1 MGRQRILTQPAFG
14 TQTADIARDMGKDI
28 GPIRVGGRLTVQYI
42 AHKRLRIMLH
52 NAPLDKPRNRRLM
65 IGRPELAL
73 IGVTILWGGTFLIVH
88 GAMRETG
95 PLFFVGLRF
104 ATAALLTLPL
114 ALPVLRGLTLHEL
127 RAGIVIGIGIFVGYS
142 LQTWGLQ
149 TISSS
154 TSAFITAAYV
164 PLVPVLQWIILRRR
178 PRLASWIGVALAFL
192 GLLLVA
198 APEKGLMLGWGET
211 LTLIS
216 TVAIALEIIFISLWA
231 GTVNVAR
238 VTVVQ
243 LAVTALLA
251 FACMAPAGEAIP
263 PFSWTI
269 ILSACG
275 LGAMTALIQLV
286 MNWAQRTV
294 SPTRATL
301 IYAGEPVWAGIIG
314 RVAGERLPPMALL
327 GGMLI
332 VAAVIVSEMRFGRR
346 KAD

>member
-1 MGRQRILTQPAFG
+1 
-14 TQTADIARDMGKDI
+14 
-28 GPIRVGGRLTVQYI
+28 
-42 AHKRLRIMLH
+42 MLH
-52 NAPLDKPRNRRLM
+52 NDASDKPAQHRLM

-73 IGVTILWGGTFLIVH
+73 IGVTILWGATFLVVH
-88 GAMRETG
+88 HAMRETG

-114 ALPVLRGLTLHEL
+114 ALPVLRGLTRREL
-127 RAGIVIGIGIFVGYS
+127 VAGLVIGLGIFVGYS

-164 PLVPVLQWIILRRR
+164 PLVPILQWVILRRR
-178 PRLASWIGVALAFL
+178 PRLASWAGVALAFV
-192 GLLLVA
+192 GLLLIA
-198 APEKGLMLGWGET
+198 APRDGLALGTGEL
-211 LTLIS
+211 LTLLS

-231 GTVNVAR
+231 GKVDVAR

-251 FACMAPAGEAIP
+251 FACMGPAGESVP
-263 PFSWTI
+263 PFSWTVV
-269 ILSACG
+269 LSACG

-314 RVAGERLPPMALL
+314 RIAGERMPPTALV
-327 GGMLI
+327 GGLLI
-332 VAAVIVSEMRFGRR
+332 VAAVVVSEIRYGR
-346 KAD
+346 KVD

>member
-1 MGRQRILTQPAFG
+1 
-14 TQTADIARDMGKDI
+14 
-28 GPIRVGGRLTVQYI
+28 
-42 AHKRLRIMLH
+42 MLH
-52 NAPLDKPRNRRLM
+52 NAAPDKPAYGPLM

-88 GAMRETG
+88 NAVQETG

-104 ATAALLTLPL
+104 GTATLLALPL
-114 ALPVLRGLTLHEL
+114 ALPVLRGLTAREL
-127 RAGIVIGIGIFVGYS
+127 LAGLVIGLGIFVGYS

-164 PLVPVLQWIILRRR
+164 PLVPIMQWIILRRR
-178 PRLASWIGVALAFL
+178 PKLASWIGVALAF
-192 GLLLVA
+192 A
-198 APEKGLMLGWGET
+198 GLMLIAAPGKGVALGKGEA

-216 TVAIALEIIFISLWA
+216 TVAIALEIIFIGLWA

-243 LAVTALLA
+243 LAVTTLLA
-251 FACMAPAGEAIP
+251 FACMVPAGESMP
-263 PFSWTI
+263 LLSWTI

-275 LGAMTALIQLV
+275 LGAMTALIQFV
-286 MNWAQRTV
+286 MNWAQRSV

-314 RVAGERLPPMALL
+314 RFAGERLPQAALL
-327 GGMLI
+327 GGLLI
-332 VAAVIVSEMRFGRR
+332 VVAVIVSEIDFGR
-346 KAD
+346 KKEPVSA

>member
-1 MGRQRILTQPAFG
+1 
-14 TQTADIARDMGKDI
+14 
-28 GPIRVGGRLTVQYI
+28 
-42 AHKRLRIMLH
+42 MLH
-52 NAPLDKPRNRRLM
+52 NAASDKPAQHRLM

-73 IGVTILWGGTFLIVH
+73 IGVTVLWGGTFLIVH
-88 GAMRETG
+88 HAMRETG

-114 ALPVLRGLTLHEL
+114 ALPVLRGLTRREL
-127 RAGIVIGIGIFVGYS
+127 VAGLVIGLGIFVGYS

-149 TISSS
+149 TISSG

-164 PLVPVLQWIILRRR
+164 PLVPILQWVILRRR
-178 PRLASWIGVALAFL
+178 PRLASWAGVALAFV
-192 GLLLVA
+192 GLLLIA
-198 APEKGLMLGWGET
+198 APRDGLALGTGEA
-211 LTLIS
+211 LTLLS

-231 GTVNVAR
+231 GQVNIAR
-238 VTVVQ
+238 VTLVQ

-251 FACMAPAGEAIP
+251 FACMGPAGESVP
-263 PFSWTI
+263 PFSWMVV
-269 ILSACG
+269 LSACG

-314 RVAGERLPPMALL
+314 RIAGERLPPTALV
-327 GGMLI
+327 GGLLI
-332 VAAVIVSEMRFGRR
+332 VAAVVVSEMNFER
-346 KAD
+346 KKARLEPRESGPP

>member
-1 MGRQRILTQPAFG
+1 MPHEPSPA
-14 TQTADIARDMGKDI
+14 
-28 GPIRVGGRLTVQYI
+28 PP
-42 AHKRLRIMLH
+42 
-52 NAPLDKPRNRRLM
+52 APPRTM

-73 IGVTILWGGTFLIVH
+73 IGVTMLWGATFLIVH
-88 GAMRETG
+88 GAVRETG
-95 PLFFVGLRF
+95 PFFFVGLRF

-114 ALPVLRGLTLHEL
+114 ALPVLRGLTMREL
-127 RAGIVIGIGIFVGYS
+127 WAGLVIGIGIFVGYS

-149 TISSS
+149 SIGSS

-178 PRLASWIGVALAFL
+178 PRLASWIGVALAFA

-216 TVAIALEIIFISLWA
+216 TLAIALEIIFISLWA

-251 FACMAPAGEAIP
+251 FACMGPAGETIP
-263 PFSWTI
+263 PFSWTV

-314 RVAGERLPPMALL
+314 RIAGERLPPAALL
-327 GGMLI
+327 GGVLI
-332 VAAVIVSEMRFGRR
+332 VAAVIVSEMRFPRR

>member
-1 MGRQRILTQPAFG
+1 
-14 TQTADIARDMGKDI
+14 
-28 GPIRVGGRLTVQYI
+28 
-42 AHKRLRIMLH
+42 MLH
-52 NAPLDKPRNRRLM
+52 NDASDKPAQNRLM

-73 IGVTILWGGTFLIVH
+73 IGVTILWGATFLVVH
-88 GAMRETG
+88 HAMRETG

-114 ALPVLRGLTLHEL
+114 ALPVLRGLTRREL
-127 RAGIVIGIGIFVGYS
+127 VAGLVIGLGIFVGYS

-164 PLVPVLQWIILRRR
+164 PLVPILQWVILRRR
-178 PRLASWIGVALAFL
+178 PRLASWAGVALAFV
-192 GLLLVA
+192 GLLLIA
-198 APEKGLMLGWGET
+198 APRDGLALGTGEL
-211 LTLIS
+211 LTLLS

-231 GTVNVAR
+231 GKVDVAR

-251 FACMAPAGEAIP
+251 FACMGPAGESVP
-263 PFSWTI
+263 PFSWTVV
-269 ILSACG
+269 LSACG

-314 RVAGERLPPMALL
+314 RIAGERMPPTALV
-327 GGMLI
+327 GGLLI
-332 VAAVIVSEMRFGRR
+332 VAAVVVSEIRYGR
-346 KAD
+346 KVD

>member
-1 MGRQRILTQPAFG
+1 MTHAAVLSDPPAPS
-14 TQTADIARDMGKDI
+14 RW
-28 GPIRVGGRLTVQYI
+28 L
-42 AHKRLRIMLH
+42 
-52 NAPLDKPRNRRLM
+52 

-73 IGVTILWGGTFLIVH
+73 IGVTMLWGGTFLIVH
-88 GAMRETG
+88 SAMTQSG
-95 PLFFVGLRF
+95 PLYFVGLRF
-104 ATAALLTLPL
+104 GTAALLTLPL
-114 ALPVLRGLTLHEL
+114 ALPVLRGLTLREL
-127 RAGIVIGIGIFVGYS
+127 WAGLVIGLGIFVGYT

-154 TSAFITAAYV
+154 ASAFITAAYV

-178 PRLASWIGVALAFL
+178 PRLASWIGVALAFI

-198 APEKGLMLGWGET
+198 APEGGMALGRGEI

-216 TVAIALEIIFISLWA
+216 TLAIALEIIFISLWA
-231 GTVNVAR
+231 GSVNVLR

-243 LAVTALLA
+243 LAVTSLLA

-263 PFSWTI
+263 PFSWAVVI
-269 ILSACG
+269 AACG
-275 LGAMTALIQLV
+275 LGAMTAIIQLV

-314 RVAGERLPPMALL
+314 RIAGDRLPPMALL
-327 GGMLI
+327 GGVLI
-332 VAAVIVSEMRFGRR
+332 VAAVIVSELRLG
-346 KAD
+346 KKTG